1 MGLLLSR
8 KCSSDCKNLN
18 VILVNREENYLS
30 LSENVLGLFG
40 QNCQNFDIF
49 ILNLYS
55 NNEHINKI
63 DEYLTIYPE
72 SFVKRVKILNL
83 LGPTEFMELT
93 RLLDIQGEC
102 FNISNCHS
110 AYLPTWKQNFCL
122 KGDVE
127 KVNISLF
134 GHRFQIIDSI
144 FSLPEFNGELLVS
157 AIYNID
163 ASNLIFKGV
172 KDLNFIIWK
181 DLDFVEMINL
191 LRSNGLDLNII
202 DEFDIIFHFN
212 QNSDYLRVRDDNT
225 FLNFLNQ
232 NYIYMTQDE
241 MKRNL
246 LEFYKVSKKLFDH
259 SVSNN
264 KLIANLSDELESIK
278 GSKLFNLLVK
288 IRIIK
293 SKLFGRVK

>member
-1 MGLLLSR
+1 MSR

-18 VILVNREENYLS
+18 VILVNHEESFLS
-30 LSENVLGLFG
+30 ISESLLGLFG

-49 ILNLYS
+49 IINLHS
-55 NNEHINKI
+55 NNEDMHNLN
-63 DEYLTIYPE
+63 EYLTIYPE
-72 SFVKRVKILNL
+72 IFVKRIKILNL

-102 FNISNCHS
+102 FNISNCRS
-110 AYLPTWKQNFCL
+110 IYLPTWKQNFCL

-157 AIYNID
+157 TIYNID

-172 KDLNFIIWK
+172 KNLNFIIWK

-191 LRSNGLDLNII
+191 LRSNDLGLNII
-202 DEFDIIFHFN
+202 GEFDIIFYFKL
-212 QNSDYLRVRDDNT
+212 NSDYIRVRDDST
-225 FLNFLNQ
+225 LLNFFNQTYAYLNQ
-232 NYIYMTQDE
+232 VEIN
-241 MKRNL
+241 RNF

-259 SVSNN
+259 SESNN
-264 KLIANLSDELESIK
+264 KLITDMTDELESLK
-278 GSKLFNLLVK
+278 GSKLFKLLVK